1 MFTAGKKESNQDVV
15 DLNNKSFSTD
25 VLKIVMDSIYTGDLN
40 VNEENVFGVLAA
52 AYRLQVTTDV
62 QQFCDVI
69 IREFIQLR
77 FDLPNYCLLST
88 VADRHV
94 LRDLQEAAEQT
105 MTSIYVNGYESQK
118 IPFRCW
124 CRPVIQPPQ
133 SRCRR
138 LCEIRKIRYIPYIS
152 ILLSCKPFC

>member
-1 MFTAGKKESNQDVV
+1 MDVRLKVREDIFPAHCVVLTANSDYFHAMFTAGKKESNQDVV

-94 LRDLQEAAEQT
+94 LRDLQDAAEH
-105 MTSIYVNGYESQK
+105 N
-118 IPFRCW
+118 
-124 CRPVIQPPQ
+124 
-133 SRCRR
+133 
-138 LCEIRKIRYIPYIS
+138 
-152 ILLSCKPFC
+152 